1 RAASPRS
8 SKKKALK
15 GTVRM
20 PVTKILTAGIGEANL
35 RDINVYRER
44 GGYKQWE
51 RAVRELTPNDVFE
64 ACDKSGLRGRGG
76 AGFPTGRKWSFLPK
90 DVLPRYLVCNCDE
103 AEPGT
108 FKDHMLL
115 EETPHLVL
123 EGILLG
129 AYGINCHH
137 AFIYIRGEF
146 KRGYEIFMQALEEA
160 RAAGLIGKNLFD
172 KGYDLEVT
180 VHRGAGA
187 YICGEET
194 GLLNSL
200 EGKRGEPRLKPP
212 FPAIAGLYG
221 APTVVNNVETLAYL
235 VPILERGP
243 EWFAAAGTERSKGY
257 KIVSISGHVQKP
269 GNYEVPV
276 GTTIRE
282 LIEIAGGLRPGR
294 TFMAVQPGGGSSAC
308 IFEEHLDYPYD
319 YESMAKAGSMMG
331 SGAFTV
337 FDDTT
342 DFVKAAFNLI
352 RFYTHESCGQCTP
365 CREGGTWLERV
376 LHRFVEGRGL
386 RSDLEMIRRVGHA
399 ITGLNLCAL
408 GDSIEPFLLSVFN
421 RFPDQFEARL
431 LKETVEA

>member
-1 RAASPRS
+1 
-8 SKKKALK
+8 
-15 GTVRM
+15 M

-146 KRGYEIFMQALEEA
+146 KRGHEIFTKALDEA
-160 RAAGLIGKNLFD
+160 RAAGFVGENLFGT
-172 KGYDLEVT
+172 GYDLELT

-282 LIEIAGGLRPGR
+282 LIEIAGGLLPGR
-294 TFMAVQPGGGSSAC
+294 KFMAVQPGGGSSAC

-365 CREGGTWLERV
+365 CREGGSWLERV

-386 RSDLEMIRRVGHA
+386 RSDLEMIGRVGHE

-421 RFPDQFEARL
+421 RFRDQFEARL

>member
-1 RAASPRS
+1 
-8 SKKKALK
+8 
-15 GTVRM
+15 M

-35 RDINVYRER
+35 RDIDVYRSR

-51 RAVRELTPNDVFE
+51 RAVRELKPVDVLDAAE
-64 ACDKSGLRGRGG
+64 KSGLRGRGG
-76 AGFPTGRKWSFLPK
+76 AGFPTGKKWSFLPGNK
-90 DVLPRYLVCNCDE
+90 DLRYLVCNCDE

-129 AYGINCHH
+129 SYGIACHH

-146 KRGYEIFMQALEEA
+146 KRGYEIFCAALEQA
-160 RAAGLIGKNLFD
+160 RAAGLVGKNVFGSGFD
-172 KGYDLEVT
+172 IEVT

-221 APTVVNNVETLAYL
+221 EPTVVNNVETLAYL
-235 VPILERGP
+235 VPILERGAD
-243 EWFAAAGTERSKGY
+243 WFAAAGTERSKGY

-269 GNYEVPV
+269 GNYEVAL
-276 GTTIRE
+276 GTTSRE
-282 LIEIAGGLRPGR
+282 LIELAGGLRPGR

-308 IFEEHLDYPYD
+308 IFEEHLDLPYD
-319 YESMAKAGSMMG
+319 YESMAKAGSMLG
-331 SGAFTV
+331 SGAFVV

-342 DFVKAAFNLI
+342 DFVKCAYNLI
-352 RFYTHESCGQCTP
+352 RFFAHESCGQCTP
-365 CREGGTWLERV
+365 CREGGHWLQSVLERLV
-376 LHRFVEGRGL
+376 AGKGVEGDYEMML
-386 RSDLEMIRRVGHA
+386 RVAAG

-408 GDSIEPFLLSVFN
+408 GDSIEPFLKSVLL
-421 RFPDQFEARL
+421 RYPDQFKARL
-431 LKETVEA
+431 LKDTANV